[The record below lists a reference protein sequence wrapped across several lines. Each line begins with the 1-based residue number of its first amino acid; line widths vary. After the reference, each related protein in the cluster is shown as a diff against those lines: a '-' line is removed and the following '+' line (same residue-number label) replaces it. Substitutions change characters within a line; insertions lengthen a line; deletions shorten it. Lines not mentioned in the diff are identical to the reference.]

1 MYGYGYTTLIS
12 SMNKTAPLSYLLD
25 SYGGASAAYSLRKL
39 SSTYSGN
46 CIRVR
51 RFSDN
56 VEQNIG
62 FVNNELDTASLLSFA
77 GTSSVLVTTW
87 YDQSGNSRNAV
98 QTSAI
103 SQPKIVDVGIL
114 NLMNGK
120 PSLKF
125 DSYHMDFMQITST
138 GGIEIF
144 SVNNYNVI
152 TSGSSNA
159 YDINGL
165 VLAYTGGFTNDFAI
179 GSKNSKMA
187 IYSENN
193 NSIALETSVAISTTT
208 PYLVNGYASSSST
221 GIGFNNSNY
230 VTGSGQR
237 NDLVVRAIA
246 KDSNSVFFYGNASEI
261 IIYPTVKTTD
271 RANIN
276 TNINNYYGIY

>member
-1 MYGYGYTTLIS
+1 MYYGLIN

-51 RFSDN
+51 RYSDN

-62 FVNNELDTASLLSFA
+62 FVNNLLDTASLLSFA
-77 GTSSVLVTTW
+77 GVSSVLVTTW
-87 YDQSGNSRNAV
+87 YDQSGNGRNAV

-103 SQPKIVDVGIL
+103 SQPKIIDVGNL

-120 PSLKF
+120 PSINF
-125 DSYHMDFMQITST
+125 NSYNMDFTQITST

-144 SVNNYNVI
+144 TVNNYNVI
-152 TSGSSNA
+152 TSSSGNA
-159 YDINGL
+159 YDINAL

-187 IYSENN
+187 IYSENS
-193 NSIALETSVAISTTT
+193 NSVALETANTITTTT

-221 GIGFNNSNY
+221 GIGYNNANY
-230 VTGSGQR
+230 NTGSGQR

-246 KDSNSVFFYGNASEI
+246 KDGGSVFFYGNASEI

-276 TNINNYYGIY
+276 TNINNHYAIY

>member
-1 MYGYGYTTLIS
+1 
-12 SMNKTAPLSYLLD
+12 MNRVVAPSYLLD

-56 VEQNIG
+56 AEQNIG
-62 FVNNELDTASLLSFA
+62 FVNNILDTASLLSFA

-98 QTSAI
+98 QTSAL
-103 SQPKIVDVGIL
+103 SQPKIVDVGNL

-125 DSYHMDFMQITST
+125 DSYNMDFTQITST
-138 GGIEIF
+138 GGIEVF

-152 TSGSSNA
+152 TSGSGNA
-159 YDINGL
+159 YDINAL

-221 GIGFNNSNY
+221 
-230 VTGSGQR
+230 
-237 NDLVVRAIA
+237 
-246 KDSNSVFFYGNASEI
+246 
-261 IIYPTVKTTD
+261 
-271 RANIN
+271 
-276 TNINNYYGIY
+276 